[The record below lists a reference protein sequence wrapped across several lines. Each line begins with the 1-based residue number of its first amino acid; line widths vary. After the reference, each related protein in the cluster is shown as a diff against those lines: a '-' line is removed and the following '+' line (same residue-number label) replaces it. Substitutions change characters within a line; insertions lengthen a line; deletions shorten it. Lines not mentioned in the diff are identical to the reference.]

1 MPATFAARFRPMLE
15 CLESREVPSAS
26 TGDAPP
32 ANFGATA
39 AQLQSPQIQVIHVN
53 YNDLFNNDALAAE
66 KVIVR
71 NDVAGS
77 VRVIETPT
85 NQGQLTTSDM
95 KPDLEKASSPVT
107 LAPKTTEPVKG
118 GPVQTTPVA
127 QTGTDHLLQPGI
139 KGVGAI
145 EQKIIDKMPPLL
157 LSFSIEFPLKFDT

>member
-39 AQLQSPQIQVIHVN
+39 AQLQSAQIQVIHVN

-66 KVIVR
+66 KVTVR
-71 NDVAGS
+71 NGVAGS

-95 KPDLEKASSPVT
+95 KPDLEKAISPVIQ
-107 LAPKTTEPVKG
+107 LAPKTTEPAKS
-118 GPVQTTPVA
+118 GPVQTPPVPQDRELA
-127 QTGTDHLLQPGI
+127 FQSAM
-139 KGVGAI
+139 KGLPEVW
-145 EQKIIDKMPPLL
+145 
-157 LSFSIEFPLKFDT
+157 SFLRSEYPKYFREVRPDGST

>member
-26 TGDAPP
+26 TGAAPP

-39 AQLQSPQIQVIHVN
+39 AQLQSAQIQVIHVN

-107 LAPKTTEPVKG
+107 LAPKTTEPAKG
-118 GPVQTTPVA
+118 GPVRTPPGL
-127 QTGTDHLLQPGI
+127 QERDLLFQSAAI
-139 KGVGAI
+139 KGFSEVW
-145 EQKIIDKMPPLL
+145 
-157 LSFSIEFPLKFDT
+157 SFLRSEYPKYFREVRPDGST